1 MLEISKYNKDS
12 SEYNLHKNLLLNL
25 KFSKDLEQSTREKS
39 FLKDICN
46 RVEKS
51 KTVLYVL
58 KLDSEIIGL
67 VSLSATS
74 IDDQPSLQIDYIFV
88 NDLYRGKEIEAL
100 DNLKPFRYL
109 IELTINLAEEI
120 KSSIGLRWIVLSPDN
135 EDLKNKYKKVNFQ
148 SINDDWM
155 YLKL

>member
-12 SEYNLHKNLLLNL
+12 SEYNLYKNLLLNL

-88 NDLYRGKEIEAL
+88 NDLYRGKELKAL

-148 SINDDWM
+148 SVNDDWM

>member
-12 SEYNLHKNLLLNL
+12 SEYNLYKNLLLNL

-88 NDLYRGKEIEAL
+88 NDLYCKNRS
-100 DNLKPFRYL
+100 YL
-109 IELTINLAEEI
+109 NTNYRNI
-120 KSSIGLRWIVLSPDN
+120 
-135 EDLKNKYKKVNFQ
+135 
-148 SINDDWM
+148 
-155 YLKL
+155 